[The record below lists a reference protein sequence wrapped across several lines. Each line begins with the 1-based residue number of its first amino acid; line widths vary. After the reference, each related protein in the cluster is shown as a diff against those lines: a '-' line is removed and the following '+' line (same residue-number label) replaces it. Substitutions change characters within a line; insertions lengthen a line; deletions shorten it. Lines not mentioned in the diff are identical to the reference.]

1 MPRHEAVQ
9 KKKIPAWQQK
19 KISCTLC
26 MTLEVFANYNPK
38 SHLKLCRTF
47 FVKPGNFFCRNL
59 TFKWF
64 GAQFFFEFSLTQKRK
79 RKIFTSFVD
88 HSCICFL
95 TLDWKVAKS
104 KKVFIFIFPPNL
116 KKTCTKSL
124 YIQLF
129 QLCKY
134 F

>member
-9 KKKIPAWQQK
+9 KKNSRLDNKKNILHSLYDSGGFCKLQPQK
-19 KISCTLC
+19 SSKVVQDLFCQ
-26 MTLEVFANYNPK
+26 AR
-38 SHLKLCRTF
+38 KLF
-47 FVKPGNFFCRNL
+47 LQKFDI
-59 TFKWF
+59 FKWF
-64 GAQFFFEFSLTQKRK
+64 GAQFFFEFSLTQKI
-79 RKIFTSFVD
+79 KIFTSFVD